1 LPLDAR
7 IKVRGEPTSLIDSP
21 AFAGLKGRP
30 GIAVVDFAHRDA
42 GYYGCVV
49 TTLPVDDD
57 EDLSSDEMV
66 ILLDLPA
73 GSPAERARLLADR
86 LARAEAARP
95 LAWHD
100 DYAVAMAEAERERRM
115 MLVVFGA
122 PGDASRSDCLEAD
135 VLANPAVREKLR
147 HFVRVRLPM
156 DATIL
161 AHGRKSR
168 LIDDP
173 AFAEMLGRQGI
184 AILDFAHQK
193 AAYHGTVVSMFP
205 ILGDVP
211 YSAEKMLVIL
221 DLPPGTLTQRTLIY
235 AVRTHPERPQ
245 SASGQLRPELS
256 EEAERH
262 SGYQA
267 RIRLQ
272 GHHQWGSRFPRI
284 SALLPGGLTASEVC
298 AESWPG
304 EGLLAAAIECV
315 RCWRQSSGHWRAV
328 RSAQP
333 FYGYDMKRGSN
344 GIWYATGVFG
354 GRN

>member
-1 LPLDAR
+1 
-7 IKVRGEPTSLIDSP
+7 
-21 AFAGLKGRP
+21 
-30 GIAVVDFAHRDA
+30 
-42 GYYGCVV
+42 VV
-49 TTLPVDDD
+49 TTLPVVDG
-57 EDLSSDEMV
+57 EDVSSDEMA
-66 ILLDLPA
+66 ILLDLPP
-73 GSPAERARLLADR
+73 GGPAKRARLLAERLDR
-86 LARAEAARP
+86 ANAATP

-100 DYAVAMAEAERERRM
+100 DYTEAIAEAERERRM
-115 MLVVFGA
+115 LLVVFRA
-122 PGDASRSDCLEAD
+122 PGDTSRCDCLEPD
-135 VLANPAVREKLR
+135 VLASAAVREKLG
-147 HFVRVRLPM
+147 HFVRVKLPL

-161 AHGRKSR
+161 AHGKEAR

-184 AILDFAHQK
+184 AILDFAHQR
-193 AAYHGTVVSMFP
+193 AAYHGAVVSTFP
-205 ILGDVP
+205 ILGGAP
-211 YSAEKMLVIL
+211 YSTEKMLVIL

-245 SASGQLRPELS
+245 SADGQLREELS

-284 SALLPGGLTASEVC
+284 AALLPRGLTASEVC

-344 GIWYATGVFG
+344 GIWYATGIFG